1 MVKSKEIMLGNW
13 FFVGSG
19 TDWKERLQVDEVFEN
34 SVSFKG
40 REFMTYITSIE
51 PIPITRQLLERNG
64 FFEYTIPKD
73 VKNDCICYNVF
84 YILTNEYKLEI
95 THWDEEDEDW
105 DIQIYNSKQMYL
117 GGCIIKH
124 IHQLQN
130 FLNLCGLDL
139 EIKV

>member
-19 TDWKERLQVDEVFEN
+19 TDWEEKLQVDEVFEN

-64 FFEYTIPKD
+64 FSEYVIPKD
-73 VKNDCICYNVF
+73 FKNDCICYKVF
-84 YILTNEYKLEI
+84 HILTNEYKLEI
-95 THWDEEDEDW
+95 THWDEEYEDW
-105 DIQIYNSKQMYL
+105 EIQIYNNKQMWF
-117 GGCIIKH
+117 GGCIIKN

-130 FLNLCGLDL
+130 LLNLCGIDL

>member
-19 TDWKERLQVDEVFEN
+19 TDWEEKLQVDEVFEN

-51 PIPITRQLLERNG
+51 PIPITKQILERNG
-64 FFEYTIPKD
+64 FDEYVFAEPKSCD
-73 VKNDCICYNVF
+73 YNIYTKYATDYF
-84 YILTNEYKLEI
+84 IHATHWYDDNEY
-95 THWDEEDEDW
+95 W
-105 DIQIYNSKQMYL
+105 DIQIDDINHCSL
-117 GGCIIKH
+117 GGCTIKY